1 MAKNIGW
8 RTIEEKQKEY
18 ESLYTLVEALKERQK
33 TLKSQRN
40 PETFDAMLEQEIF
53 NNKKQLKEFLKRV
66 HTLEIGIKAQAKR
79 QEERKNNPIVNTD
92 TAVYKMFGKPL
103 KELTREELNLYQSR
117 KERKKRK
124 QEAEQLIAN

>member
-18 ESLYTLVEALKERQK
+18 ESLCTLVVSLKEKQK
-33 TLKSQRN
+33 NLKSQRN
-40 PETFDAMLEQEIF
+40 PKTFDATLEEEIF
-53 NNKKQLKEFLKRV
+53 NNKKQLKEISKKAHALK
-66 HTLEIGIKAQAKR
+66 IGINAQAKR
-79 QEERKNNPIVNTD
+79 QEERKNNPRVNTN

-124 QEAEQLIAN
+124 QEAEKPIAN